1 MFLQLEWVVAVVA
14 LVVVV
19 IVVVAVLA
27 SSIRVV
33 PEFMRLVVFRLGRL
47 VGIRGPGL
55 VFLIPVIDQAFLW
68 ILGSRLLMLLSR
80 PALRRI
86 TRLWILTCLFI

>member
-1 MFLQLEWVVAVVA
+1 MFLQSEWVAAVVVF

-19 IVVVAVLA
+19 VLA

-55 VFLIPVIDQAFLW
+55 VLLVPVIDQAFC
-68 ILGSRLLMLLSR
+68 GS
-80 PALRRI
+80 
-86 TRLWILTCLFI
+86 

>member
-1 MFLQLEWVVAVVA
+1 MFLQLEWVSAVVA
-14 LVVVV
+14 LLVVF
-19 IVVVAVLA
+19 IVGVGVLA

-55 VFLIPVIDQAFLW
+55 VFLIPVID
-68 ILGSRLLMLLSR
+68 
-80 PALRRI
+80 
-86 TRLWILTCLFI
+86 